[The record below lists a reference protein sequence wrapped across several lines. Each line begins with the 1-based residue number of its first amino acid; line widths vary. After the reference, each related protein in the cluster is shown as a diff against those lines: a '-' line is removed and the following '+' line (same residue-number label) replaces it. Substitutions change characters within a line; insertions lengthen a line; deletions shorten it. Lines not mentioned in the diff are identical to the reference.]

1 LTTEREGGRRLTF
14 SIIYST
20 FNIRGSKM
28 LSNELKKKLDGVSK
42 CSVKGDHKVRNLF
55 KIMVNNFEIW
65 DLAHSKIASNK
76 GATTKGIDDV
86 TVDGH
91 SGERSIEIMNQLRN
105 GSYRVK
111 PVRRVYIPKPNGKQ
125 RPLGLPAYHDKL
137 VQEVC
142 RILLEA
148 VFEPTF
154 SSNSYGFRPRK
165 SCHDALT
172 TIHKT
177 WTGTKWFIEFDI
189 KGYFDNINH
198 ERLMTILSERIDD
211 DRFLALIR
219 KILKAG
225 YVEDWVY
232 HKTYSGT
239 PQGGVISPILSNIY
253 LDKLDQYVA
262 HKCQFINRGKE
273 RRSTA
278 AYHSKAG
285 KVARIRRKLRKT
297 EDYPEGTPERDEL
310 ISQLKAAQ
318 KILVKE
324 PRGMSDDPNFRRLK
338 YCRYADDFVL
348 GFIGSKEEA
357 GKIMEEITNFLK
369 EDLFLETSDEKTKI
383 EHHEKGVR
391 FLGYDI
397 RTWGTEYVKKVI
409 VNGVTGY
416 SRRGT
421 AQVHLWV
428 PFERAKTFCD
438 KSGYG
443 NYVTR
448 KATHKNQLLHMSDV
462 EIAYSYNA
470 ELRGICQ
477 YYKLAANYSEAMW
490 RIHDIAQLSLLRTL
504 ASKYKSTSRKM
515 TKKYMIKSTKWK
527 DQRLGFRNEV
537 RGTELMKPSDIS
549 RSGKSESPN
558 SVDSVSH
565 FYGGKNE
572 LLNRKKEETCEY
584 CGTKTA
590 FVEEHHI
597 RALKDIRKGATRWER
612 LMISR
617 NRKTLILCVPCH
629 DLLHAGKLPDRRMT
643 IN

>member
-1 LTTEREGGRRLTF
+1 
-14 SIIYST
+14 
-20 FNIRGSKM
+20 M
-28 LSNELKKKLDGVSK
+28 SN
-42 CSVKGDHKVRNLF
+42 
-55 KIMVNNFEIW
+55 
-65 DLAHSKIASNK
+65 
-76 GATTKGIDDV
+76 
-86 TVDGH
+86 
-91 SGERSIEIMNQLRN
+91 
-105 GSYRVK
+105 
-111 PVRRVYIPKPNGKQ
+111 
-125 RPLGLPAYHDKL
+125 
-137 VQEVC
+137 
-142 RILLEA
+142 
-148 VFEPTF
+148 
-154 SSNSYGFRPRK
+154 
-165 SCHDALT
+165 
-172 TIHKT
+172 
-177 WTGTKWFIEFDI
+177 
-189 KGYFDNINH
+189 
-198 ERLMTILSERIDD
+198 
-211 DRFLALIR
+211 
-219 KILKAG
+219 
-225 YVEDWVY
+225 
-232 HKTYSGT
+232 
-239 PQGGVISPILSNIY
+239 
-253 LDKLDQYVA
+253 
-262 HKCQFINRGKE
+262 
-273 RRSTA
+273 
-278 AYHSKAG
+278 
-285 KVARIRRKLRKT
+285 
-297 EDYPEGTPERDEL
+297 
-310 ISQLKAAQ
+310 
-318 KILVKE
+318 
-324 PRGMSDDPNFRRLK
+324 DPNFRRLK

-369 EDLFLETSDEKTKI
+369 EDLLLETSDEKTKI

-572 LLNRKKEETCEY
+572 LLNRRKEETCEY